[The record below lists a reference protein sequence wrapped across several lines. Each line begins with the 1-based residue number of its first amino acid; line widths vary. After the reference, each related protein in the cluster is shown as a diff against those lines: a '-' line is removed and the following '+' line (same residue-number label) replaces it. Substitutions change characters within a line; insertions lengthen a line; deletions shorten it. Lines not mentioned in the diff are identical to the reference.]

1 MTITDISQGLW
12 WLPTAAEAHDLNR
25 LPGTTRT
32 LAAAT
37 GGVDGDGGG
46 ELLQMAAAQ
55 RMNTETRRAVFC
67 VVMGSQDYIDASE
80 KLLRLPLKVSTMLQK
95 LSVHDNVQK
104 ESIAADFAET
114 VDIKSTLAALAHN
127 MLE

>member
-1 MTITDISQGLW
+1 MTDISQGLW
-12 WLPTAAEAHDLNR
+12 WLPTAAEAHDLQL
-25 LPGTTRT
+25 LPGTTCT

-114 VDIKSTLAALAHN
+114 VDIKSTLADLQH
-127 MLE
+127 